1 MALDVDLI
9 KKFVEV
15 TNDTNT
21 SKETSNNIYGTAKV
35 TDTGIYVQLDGSDIL
50 TPVSMATDAKDG
62 DRVLVTIEN
71 HKARISSNITSPASG
86 RGATDLYSETID
98 ESGNLVV
105 SGELR
110 AAKEYV
116 DTLIADNVTTGS
128 LKASVAYIDALTAND
143 ITAESIK
150 ANEADIKSLKTDK
163 ADVKDLEANYA
174 HITKGVIDN
183 ATIDQAKVNNL
194 NANYAHITEGVIDN
208 ANIDQANVKNLNAN
222 YAHISDGVIDNA
234 QIDHAN
240 VKDLG
245 TTYATIDFANIN
257 QAAVEK
263 LFSDSGIIKNL
274 IVSEGKITG
283 ELVGVTIKGDLIEAN
298 SLKADKLVVLG
309 EDGLYYKLNV
319 NSLGEA
325 TASSDPK
332 YQTGLDGSAIVANSI
347 TAEKVAVDD
356 LVAFDASV
364 GGFKIT
370 ENSIY
375 SGTKSSVDN
384 TTRGI
389 YLDNTGQ
396 FSFGEGTNF
405 ITYYK
410 STDGTYKLVISADS
424 IRLGSGIVLNDVA
437 DEAKAAYNKAVTA
450 NNTANS
456 AKDAVDNME
465 IGGRNLARNTSDEW
479 SDWVTPKANS
489 LNVTASSGSII
500 YFPSEIK
507 IGDEFYIQCEVEFDN
522 VTPSDGERSY
532 FALQGSVDGK
542 WEAGKFNPWNEYL
555 YDIKNGIV
563 TFSKK
568 ITSSVE
574 PTPVEVYANC
584 DFRVDYW
591 ATGRYRWR
599 RIKVVKGNKA
609 TDWTPAPE
617 DMATNEDLNGTIK
630 DVNDINGTLEQ
641 IGTDISDLNDNLGS
655 LDEKT
660 NQLSTTIT
668 DKIAEWDYDKE
679 QTTLAIEGVKE
690 TADDL
695 KEKIEA
701 RFRFGMDDNGN
712 ALIGLGSSES
722 AFTADF
728 TNEELSFSENN
739 VKVAWINGH
748 TLFIDAA
755 EIKNAKIEQDLRFG
769 GYAFVNRSNG
779 NLSLKWVGDN

>member
-1 MALDVDLI
+1 MALDADLI

-86 RGATDLYSETID
+86 RGATDLYSETVD

-116 DTLIADNVTTGS
+116 DTLIADDVTTGS
-128 LKASVAYIDALTAND
+128 LKASVGYIDDLTAND

-194 NANYAHITEGVIDN
+194 NANYAHI
-208 ANIDQANVKNLNAN
+208 
-222 YAHISDGVIDNA
+222 SDGVIDNA

-240 VKDLG
+240 VKDLD

-263 LFSDSGIIKNL
+263 LFSDSGIIKDL

-319 NSLGEA
+319 NALGEA

-356 LVAFDASV
+356 LVAFDATI
-364 GGFKIT
+364 GGFNIT

-375 SGTKSSVDN
+375 SGVKSSVGN

-410 STDGTYKLVISADS
+410 STDGTYKLAISADN
-424 IRLGSGIVLNDVA
+424 IKLGSGIVLNDVA
-437 DEAKAAYNKAVTA
+437 DEAIAATEEAKKVVDAYNKGELNGEDAVTLRIDSSRGTVFK
-450 NNTANS
+450 NNSISTVLSVVIYKGSERITDITKLHEVFGSGAY
-456 AKDAVDNME
+456 
-465 IGGRNLARNTSDEW
+465 LEW
-479 SDWVTPKANS
+479 SWQKIDE
-489 LNVTASSGSII
+489 NVFGTILSTDKMVGNDGFTLTISA
-500 YFPSEIK
+500 
-507 IGDEFYIQCEVEFDN
+507 DE
-522 VTPSDGERSY
+522 
-532 FALQGSVDGK
+532 VDEK
-542 WEAGKFNPWNEYL
+542 
-555 YDIKNGIV
+555 V
-563 TFSKK
+563 TFMC
-568 ITSSVE
+568 E
-574 PTPVEVYANC
+574 
-584 DFRVDYW
+584 
-591 ATGRYRWR
+591 
-599 RIKVVKGNKA
+599 
-609 TDWTPAPE
+609 
-617 DMATNEDLNGTIK
+617 LK
-630 DVNDINGTLEQ
+630 D
-641 IGTDISDLNDNLGS
+641 
-655 LDEKT
+655 
-660 NQLSTTIT
+660 
-668 DKIAEWDYDKE
+668 
-679 QTTLAIEGVKE
+679 
-690 TADDL
+690 
-695 KEKIEA
+695 
-701 RFRFGMDDNGN
+701 
-712 ALIGLGSSES
+712 
-722 AFTADF
+722 
-728 TNEELSFSENN
+728 
-739 VKVAWINGH
+739 
-748 TLFIDAA
+748 
-755 EIKNAKIEQDLRFG
+755 
-769 GYAFVNRSNG
+769 
-779 NLSLKWVGDN
+779 

>member
-86 RGATDLYSETID
+86 RGATDLYYETID
-98 ESGNLVV
+98 ESGNLVI

-116 DTLIADNVTTGS
+116 DTLIAS
-128 LKASVAYIDALTAND
+128 D
-143 ITAESIK
+143 ITADK
-150 ANEADIKSLKTDK
+150 VVAHEADIETLKTNSLT
-163 ADVKDLEANYA
+163 ADSAVIKDLKATKATVDTLVSGDVTTDTLRAASGYISELNSKN
-174 HITKGVIDN
+174 ITAEDIS
-183 ATIDQAKVNNL
+183 ATKATVDSL
-194 NANYAHITEGVIDN
+194 D
-208 ANIDQANVKNLNAN
+208 
-222 YAHISDGVIDNA
+222 
-234 QIDHAN
+234 
-240 VKDLG
+240 
-245 TTYATIDFANIN
+245 TTYASIDFANIN

-263 LFSDSGIIKNL
+263 LFSDSGIIKDL

-283 ELVGVTIKGDLIEAN
+283 ELVGVSIKGDLIEAN

-319 NSLGEA
+319 NALGEA

-356 LVAFDASV
+356 LVAFDATI
-364 GGFKIT
+364 GGFNIT

-384 TTRGI
+384 TARGI

-424 IRLGSGIVLNDVA
+424 IRLGSGIALNDVA
-437 DEAKAAYNKAVTA
+437 DEAKTAYDKAVTA

-456 AKDAVDNME
+456 AKDAVDNMD
-465 IGGRNLARNTSDEW
+465 IGERNLARNTSDKW
-479 SDWVTPKANS
+479 SDWVTPRANS

-568 ITSSVE
+568 ITSPVE

-630 DVNDINGTLEQ
+630 DVNDINGALEQ

-660 NQLSTTIT
+660 DQLNTTIT